1 MKKSNPNLKIIFA
14 AVCVFA
20 VLAVII
26 LAVKTKI
33 NENTGTIVTESVTTD
48 QTTELKT
55 NPNETEE
62 DTSKD
67 VTENTT
73 EKNSETAKNP
83 DSVPPVKKTPVK
95 SEKVYQEK
103 FDALR
108 AKYNN
113 DDIIGII
120 KVPDSS
126 IYYPIAYSPE
136 NNDYYLNRNLY
147 KNRSAAGSIFMD
159 YENSV
164 ERYDPNTVLYGHQ
177 MSSNSMFHSLGY
189 YMNED
194 YFNSHRYIIFNTIY
208 GDNVWEVFAYFK
220 TDTSFNYIK
229 VFFKTEKDF
238 LDLAAEMKKRSV
250 YDTGIEIKE
259 GDRILTLSTCTNQE
273 VNTRYVLSARM
284 IKNKEDIPEEIAA
297 HMNSAVEDFN

>member
-1 MKKSNPNLKIIFA
+1 MKKSNWNLKIIFA
-14 AVCVFA
+14 AVCIFA

-26 LAVKTKI
+26 LAVKTKM
-33 NENTGTIVTESVTTD
+33 NENTGTTVTESVTTE

-62 DTSKD
+62 DTSKE

-73 EKNSETAKNP
+73 EKNSETAKTP
-83 DSVPPVKKTPVK
+83 DSETPVKKTPVK
-95 SEKVYQEK
+95 SGKVYQEK

-126 IYYPIAYSPE
+126 IYYPIAYSPD
-136 NNDYYLNRNLY
+136 NNEYYLNRNLY

-189 YMNED
+189 YMNEE
-194 YFNSHRYIIFNTIY
+194 YFNNHRYIIFNTIY

-238 LDLAAEMKKRSV
+238 LDLAAEMKRRSV
-250 YDTGIEIKE
+250 YDTGIEIEE

-284 IKNKEDIPEEIAA
+284 IKNREDIPEEIAA
-297 HMNSAVEDFN
+297 HMNSAVEDFK